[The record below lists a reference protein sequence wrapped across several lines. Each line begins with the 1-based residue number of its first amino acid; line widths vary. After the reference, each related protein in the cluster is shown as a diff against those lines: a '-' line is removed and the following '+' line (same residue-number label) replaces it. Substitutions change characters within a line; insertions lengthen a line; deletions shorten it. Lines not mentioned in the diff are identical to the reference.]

1 MKALDRGYC
10 LVLSGGG
17 AKGVYHLGVWKA
29 LKELGIGVEAV
40 VGTSIG
46 ALAGALMVQGADD
59 ALEVIVGSLSLEMVV
74 DLPPDLLHEG
84 RLRLDKRALAAAQDV
99 LQRAIDRGGLDTGP
113 LRRLLGQAIDE
124 SAIRRSGLDLGL
136 VTVNL
141 GDFSPREL
149 FLDQIEPG
157 RLVDYLMASAAFPG
171 FELPEISGQKF
182 LDGGLWDNVPYAAA
196 RNRGHR
202 RLIVSDARGLGLNR
216 RPEIAGTVTAL
227 VQASVPMGGVFDFDR
242 KFLDAYQHLGYLD
255 TLRTFGWLGGRW
267 YFLEDEGQALALEA
281 AALALEV
288 PRVRT
293 YSRTTL
299 AQAVAEAAAEAEAR
313 VAHALGQGGNLL
325 ETLVDSEALKAFQ
338 ASAYQ
343 RWRLVEQ
350 LLPKKAGTR
359 LRKVLSGLVP
369 ELSATVALIKST
381 NPGPGATTQAW
392 AEALLQATN

>member
-1 MKALDRGYC
+1 MKSLDRGYC

-74 DLPPDLLHEG
+74 DLPPELLHEG

-99 LQRAIDRGGLDTGP
+99 FRKAVNRGGLDTGP

-124 SAIRRSGLDLGL
+124 QAIRASGLDLGL
-136 VTVNL
+136 VTVHL

-149 FLDQIEPG
+149 FLDHIEPG

-171 FELPEISGQKF
+171 FESPVIGGQKF
-182 LDGGLWDNVPYAAA
+182 LDGGLYDNVPYAAA

-227 VQASVPMGGVFDFDR
+227 IQASVPMGGVFDFDR
-242 KFLDAYQHLGYLD
+242 EFLNAYQLLGYLD
-255 TLRTFGWLGGRW
+255 TLRTFGRLGGRW
-267 YFLEDEGQALALEA
+267 YFLEEEGFRTTALEA
-281 AALALEV
+281 AALALDV
-288 PRVRT
+288 PRVAT
-293 YSRTTL
+293 YSRASL
-299 AQAVAEAAAEAEAR
+299 ARAVAAAAGEAEFR
-313 VAHALGQGGNLL
+313 VAHALGQGESLL
-325 ETLVDSEALKAFQ
+325 EALVDPEALKAFQ

-350 LLPKKAGTR
+350 LLPGRAGTR

-369 ELSATVALIKST
+369 ELSATVALIQET
-381 NPGPGATTQAW
+381 NPGPGAPTQTW
-392 AEALLQATN
+392 AEALLSRS